1 MYRGIHRWIVREL
14 LIVKNKAP
22 RFITQHSEDSEDLG
36 RINYRKAWIRPG
48 TIFDQFFPGFWHHFS
63 CEVLTALVI
72 PRLRT
77 AAALGGIFDA
87 ESCDAWR
94 TWEAY

>member
-1 MYRGIHRWIVREL
+1 MENHHFQWVNPLFLWPFSIAIL
-14 LIVKNKAP
+14 
-22 RFITQHSEDSEDLG
+22 TQPEG
-36 RINYRKAWIRPG
+36 RPG
-48 TIFDQFFPGFWHHFS
+48 TIFDQFFPGFVPFEH

-94 TWEAY
+94 LGGLLSS